1 MKLSSYSEAFISG
14 LAFFAPSRC
23 PDKSYFRWLKQSGME
38 YNCVT
43 DMSENSRDTVTFLRQ
58 EFYGDE
64 MQQ

>member
-1 MKLSSYSEAFISG
+1 MKLLSVDWRF
-14 LAFFAPSRC
+14 LPLSRC

-64 MQQ
+64 MQQYQ